1 VELRQLRYFVTVART
16 RHFGRAADQLHIAGS
31 PLSQAIRQLE
41 SHLGTPLFER
51 TTRRVDLTPA
61 GEALLPEAVRI
72 LESVGAAREQVS
84 RVAAGDLG
92 RLRIGS
98 TALATY
104 RHVPE
109 LVRRLGDELPGLA
122 LRFRT
127 EMLTPALEAA
137 LTDHRIDL
145 AVLRPPVGDDAIAT
159 RLLARERLVLAVPSG
174 WAGAGGDSGWAGAGG
189 DSGWAGEGP
198 DAGAVALRDLAD
210 EEFVVYS
217 APGSV
222 VGAAADRAC
231 RGAGFVPRRTH
242 EADQTSIVLA
252 LVAAGLGVAL
262 LPESVLAVTVDG
274 VRYRELADC
283 DVTADVA
290 LAWRRE
296 DPSPAL
302 EKALAVL
309 GHTESPS

>member
-1 VELRQLRYFVTVART
+1 MDLRQLRYFVTVART
-16 RHFGRAADQLHIAGS
+16 RHFGRAAGELHIAQS

-41 SHLGTPLFER
+41 SHLGAPLFER
-51 TTRRVDLTPA
+51 TTRRVDLTAA

-72 LESVGAAREQVS
+72 LESVGAAREQVA

-92 RLRIGS
+92 RLRVGA

-109 LVRRLGDELPGLA
+109 LVRRLGDELPGLT
-122 LRFRT
+122 LRLVT

-137 LTDHRIDL
+137 LADHRIDL
-145 AVLRPPVGDDAIAT
+145 AILRPPVSDPALTT
-159 RLLARERLVLAVPSG
+159 RLLARERLVLAVPTTWTG
-174 WAGAGGDSGWAGAGG
+174 PTGAA
-189 DSGWAGEGP
+189 P
-198 DAGAVALRDLAD
+198 DDPVPLPDLAD
-210 EEFVVYS
+210 EDFVVYS

-231 RGAGFVPRRTH
+231 RTAGFVPRRAH

-252 LVAAGLGVAL
+252 LVAARLGVAL
-262 LPESVLAVTVDG
+262 LPASVLAVTVDG
-274 VRYRELADC
+274 VRYRELTGC

-290 LAWRRE
+290 LAWRHD

-309 GHTESPS
+309 DGAERTRP

>member
-16 RHFGRAADQLHIAGS
+16 RHFGRAAEALHIASS

-92 RLRIGS
+92 RLRIGA

-109 LVRRLGDELPGLA
+109 LVRRLGDELPGLD

-137 LTDHRIDL
+137 LADHRIDL
-145 AVLRPPVGDDAIAT
+145 AVLRPPVGDAAIAT
-159 RLLARERLVLAVPSG
+159 RLLARERLVLAVPASWPG
-174 WAGAGGDSGWAGAGG
+174 V
-189 DSGWAGEGP
+189 GP
-198 DAGAVALRDLAD
+198 AAADGAVSLGELAD

-217 APGSV
+217 PPGSV

-231 RGAGFVPRRTH
+231 RAAGFVPRRTH

-274 VRYRELADC
+274 VRYRELTDC
-283 DVTADVA
+283 DVTVDVA

-296 DPSPAL
+296 DPSPVL
-302 EKALAVL
+302 GKALAVL
-309 GHTESPS
+309 GRHEDLAR

>member
-1 VELRQLRYFVTVART
+1 VDLRQLRYFVTVART
-16 RHFGRAADQLHIAGS
+16 RHFGRAAEQLHIAQS

-51 TTRRVDLTPA
+51 TTRRVDLTAA

-72 LESVGAAREQVS
+72 LESVGAAREQVA

-92 RLRIGS
+92 RLRIGA

-109 LVRRLGDELPGLA
+109 LVRRLGAELPGLT
-122 LRFRT
+122 LRFST
-127 EMLTPALEAA
+127 EMLTPALAAA
-137 LTDHRIDL
+137 LADHRIDL
-145 AVLRPPVGDDAIAT
+145 AVLRPPVDDPSLVT
-159 RLLARERLVLAVPSG
+159 RLLARERLVLVVPTT
-174 WAGAGGDSGWAGAGG
+174 WAAPDGA
-189 DSGWAGEGP
+189 E
-198 DAGAVALRDLAD
+198 DAGPVALHDLAD

-222 VGAAADRAC
+222 VGAAAERAC
-231 RGAGFVPRRTH
+231 RAAGFVPRRTH

-262 LPESVLAVTVDG
+262 LPASVLAVTVDG
-274 VRYRELADC
+274 VRYRELTGC

-290 LAWRRE
+290 LAWRRD

-302 EKALAVL
+302 GKALAVL
-309 GHTESPS
+309 GSPERTP

>member
-1 VELRQLRYFVTVART
+1 MELRQLRYFVTVART
-16 RHFGRAADQLHIAGS
+16 RHFGRAADELHIAGS

-109 LVRRLGDELPGLA
+109 IVRRLGGELPGLS
-122 LRFRT
+122 LHLDT
-127 EMLTPALEAA
+127 EMLTPALADA

-145 AVLRPPVGDDAIAT
+145 AVLRPPVGDDTLET
-159 RLLARERLVLAVPSG
+159 RLLARERLVLAVPASWRTG
-174 WAGAGGDSGWAGAGG
+174 SD
-189 DSGWAGEGP
+189 
-198 DAGAVALRDLAD
+198 GAVALGDLAD

-231 RGAGFVPRRTH
+231 RAAGFVPRRTH
-242 EADQTSIVLA
+242 EAEQTSIVLA

-274 VRYRELADC
+274 VRYRELTGC

-290 LAWRRE
+290 LAWRRD

-309 GHTESPS
+309 GRHEGTP

>member
-1 VELRQLRYFVTVART
+1 MEVRQLRYFVTVART
-16 RHFGRAADQLHIAGS
+16 RHFGRAAEQLHIAQS

-51 TTRRVDLTPA
+51 TTRRVDLTAA

-92 RLRIGS
+92 RLRIGA

-122 LRFRT
+122 LRFHT
-127 EMLTPALEAA
+127 EMLTPALETA
-137 LTDHRIDL
+137 LADHRIDL
-145 AVLRPPVGDDAIAT
+145 AILRPPVSGESLAT
-159 RLLARERLVLAVPSG
+159 RVLARERLVLAVPLAWTG
-174 WAGAGGDSGWAGAGG
+174 P
-189 DSGWAGEGP
+189 EGRDQP
-198 DAGAVALRDLAD
+198 GPVPLGDLAE

-231 RGAGFVPRRTH
+231 RTAGFVPRRTH
-242 EADQTSIVLA
+242 EAEQTSIVLA

-262 LPESVLAVTVDG
+262 LPASVLAVTVEG

-290 LAWRRE
+290 LAWRRD

-309 GHTESPS
+309 GGHERTP

>member
-1 VELRQLRYFVTVART
+1 MDLRQLRYFVTMART
-16 RHFGRAADQLHIAGS
+16 RHFGRAAEQLHIAQS

-51 TTRRVDLTPA
+51 TTRRVDLTAA

-72 LESVGAAREQVS
+72 LESVGAAREQVA

-92 RLRIGS
+92 RLRIGA

-104 RHVPE
+104 RHVPGI
-109 LVRRLGDELPGLA
+109 VRRLGDELPGLTLQLA
-122 LRFRT
+122 T

-137 LTDHRIDL
+137 LADHRIDL
-145 AVLRPPVGDDAIAT
+145 AILRPPTDDRSLAT
-159 RLLARERLVLAVPSG
+159 RLLARERLVLAVPQSWSG
-174 WAGAGGDSGWAGAGG
+174 PG
-189 DSGWAGEGP
+189 GP
-198 DAGAVALRDLAD
+198 DSPGDDGPVSLRDLAG

-231 RGAGFVPRRTH
+231 RAAGFVARRTH

-262 LPESVLAVTVDG
+262 LPASVLAVTVDG
-274 VRYRELADC
+274 AGYRELADC

-290 LAWRRE
+290 LAWRRD

-309 GHTESPS
+309 GNPERTP

>member
-1 VELRQLRYFVTVART
+1 MEVRQLRYFVTVART
-16 RHFGRAADQLHIAGS
+16 RHFGRAAEQLHIAQS

-41 SHLGTPLFER
+41 SHLGTPLFVR
-51 TTRRVDLTPA
+51 TTRRVDLTAA

-92 RLRIGS
+92 RLRIGA

-109 LVRRLGDELPGLA
+109 LVRRLGAELPDLT
-122 LRFRT
+122 LRFRS

-137 LTDHRIDL
+137 LVEHRIDL
-145 AVLRPPVGDDAIAT
+145 AVLRPPVGDESLAT
-159 RLLARERLVLAVPSG
+159 RLLVRERLVLAVPPG
-174 WAGAGGDSGWAGAGG
+174 WGGATD
-189 DSGWAGEGP
+189 
-198 DAGAVALRDLAD
+198 AVALADLAD
-210 EEFVVYS
+210 EDFVVYS

-231 RGAGFVPRRTH
+231 RGAGFVPKRLH

-262 LPESVLAVTVDG
+262 LPASVLAVTVDG
-274 VRYRELADC
+274 VRYRELAGC
-283 DVTADVA
+283 DVTTDVA
-290 LAWRRE
+290 LAWRRD

-309 GHTESPS
+309 GGHERTPQ

>member
-1 VELRQLRYFVTVART
+1 MEVRQLRYFVTVART
-16 RHFGRAADQLHIAGS
+16 RHFGRAAEQLHIAQS

-41 SHLGTPLFER
+41 SHLGTPLFVR
-51 TTRRVDLTPA
+51 TTRRVDLTAA

-92 RLRIGS
+92 RLRIGA

-109 LVRRLGDELPGLA
+109 LVRRLGAELPDLT
-122 LRFRT
+122 LRFRS

-137 LTDHRIDL
+137 LVEHRIDL
-145 AVLRPPVGDDAIAT
+145 AVLRPPVGDGSLAT
-159 RLLARERLVLAVPSG
+159 RLLARERLVLAVPPG
-174 WAGAGGDSGWAGAGG
+174 WGGATD
-189 DSGWAGEGP
+189 
-198 DAGAVALRDLAD
+198 AVALADLAD
-210 EEFVVYS
+210 EDFVVYS

-231 RGAGFVPRRTH
+231 RGAGFVPKRLH

-262 LPESVLAVTVDG
+262 LPASVLAVAVDG
-274 VRYRELADC
+274 VRYRELAGC
-283 DVTADVA
+283 DVTTDVA
-290 LAWRRE
+290 LAWRRD

-309 GHTESPS
+309 GGHERTPQ

>member
-1 VELRQLRYFVTVART
+1 MEVRQLRYFVTVART
-16 RHFGRAADQLHIAGS
+16 RHFGRAAEQLHIAQS

-41 SHLGTPLFER
+41 SHLGTPLFVR
-51 TTRRVDLTPA
+51 TTRRVDLTAA

-92 RLRIGS
+92 RLRIGA

-109 LVRRLGDELPGLA
+109 LVRRLGAELPDLT
-122 LRFRT
+122 LRFRS

-137 LTDHRIDL
+137 LVEHRIDL
-145 AVLRPPVGDDAIAT
+145 AVLRPPVGDGSLAT
-159 RLLARERLVLAVPSG
+159 RLLVRERLVLAVPPG
-174 WAGAGGDSGWAGAGG
+174 WGGGTD
-189 DSGWAGEGP
+189 P
-198 DAGAVALRDLAD
+198 VALADLTD
-210 EEFVVYS
+210 EDFVVYS

-231 RGAGFVPRRTH
+231 RGAGFVPKRLH

-262 LPESVLAVTVDG
+262 LPASVLAVTVDG
-274 VRYRELADC
+274 VRYRELAGC
-283 DVTADVA
+283 DVTTDVA
-290 LAWRRE
+290 LAWRRD

-309 GHTESPS
+309 GGHERTPQ